1 MAKTKIESIE
11 DLQIKIYMM
20 RIEIDETHD
29 RIKKLVNRME
39 RSELNNKDLS
49 ILQNQITEINKKL
62 NINKKTV
69 LKF

>member
-39 RSELNNKDLS
+39 RSELNNARTEKYHR
-49 ILQNQITEINKKL
+49 QIISRESQ
-62 NINKKTV
+62 V
-69 LKF
+69 WC